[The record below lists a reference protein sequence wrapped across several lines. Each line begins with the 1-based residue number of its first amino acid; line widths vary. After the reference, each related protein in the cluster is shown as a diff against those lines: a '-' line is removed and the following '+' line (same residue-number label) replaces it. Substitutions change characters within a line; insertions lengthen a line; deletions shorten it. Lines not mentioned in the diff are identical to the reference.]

1 MAVSTFSRLKYIKP
15 QFAESLSG
23 LVTVGPVA
31 EHTRAQ
37 TRVVQTEYNKEHNGT
52 KNTAEAAN

>member
-37 TRVVQTEYNKEHNGT
+37 TRVV
-52 KNTAEAAN
+52 